1 MQKIININI
10 INYNHF
16 KGRYIIYGSNN
27 IGEEYIGNPNILIF
41 EGKYLNGERNG
52 KGKKIFSIINCYL
65 RVNI

>member
-16 KGRYIIYGSNN
+16 KGIYIIYGSND
-27 IGEEYIGNPNILIF
+27 IWEEYFGNPNILIF